1 MLTPDQ
7 VAAKWAQNTGA
18 ATQAYTD
25 GVNAVTVAP
34 GQQAARSADLWATN
48 VAAAKSKFAANSA
61 KVTLADWQ
69 AAAAGKGA
77 ARLASGVQAAQ
88 PKMQQALTKLLPY
101 IAQQVNSLPARGN
114 LDQNINRMTAFVRG
128 MAKYNQS

>member
-1 MLTPDQ
+1 MLSADQ
-7 VAAKWAQNTGA
+7 VAQKWAANTGA

-34 GQQAARSADLWATN
+34 GQAAARAVELWATN
-48 VAAAKSKFAANSA
+48 VAAAKQKYAANSS
-61 KVTLADWQ
+61 KVTLSDWQ
-69 AAAAGKGA
+69 AAAVGKGA

-88 PKMQQALTKLLPY
+88 PKMQQAMTKLLPY
-101 IAQQVNSLPARGN
+101 IAQQVNALPQRGT

>member
-1 MLTPDQ
+1 MLSADQ
-7 VAAKWAQNTGA
+7 VAAKWAQNTGS

-34 GQQAARSADLWATN
+34 GQAAARAVELWATN
-48 VAAAKSKFAANSA
+48 VAAAKSKYAANSS
-61 KVTLADWQ
+61 KVTLQDWQ
-69 AAAAGKGA
+69 AAAVGKGA

-88 PKMQQALTKLLPY
+88 PKMQAAMQKLLPY
-101 IAQQVNSLPARGN
+101 IAQQVNALPQRGN

>member
-1 MLTPDQ
+1 MLSADQ
-7 VAAKWAQNTGA
+7 VAAKWAQNTGS

-34 GQQAARSADLWATN
+34 GQAAARAVELWATN
-48 VAAAKSKFAANSA
+48 VAASKNKYAANSS
-61 KVTLADWQ
+61 KVTLQDWQ
-69 AAAAGKGA
+69 AAAVNKGA

-88 PKMQQALTKLLPY
+88 PKMQAAMQKLLPY
-101 IAQQVNSLPARGN
+101 IQQQVNALPQRGS

>member
-1 MLTPDQ
+1 MLTADQ
-7 VAAKWAQNTGA
+7 VANKWATNTGA

-34 GQQAARSADLWATN
+34 GQAAARQADLWAQNT
-48 VAAAKSKFAANSA
+48 AAAKSKYAANSA
-61 KVTLADWQ
+61 KVSLADWQ
-69 AAAAGKGA
+69 ASATGKGA

-88 PKMQQALTKLLPY
+88 PKMQAAMQKLLPY
-101 IAQQVNSLPARGN
+101 IAQQVNALPQRGT

-128 MAKYNQS
+128 MAKYSGQ